1 MRSIVL
7 SWSESFVRDL
17 RLALRSLKRSPGFAL
32 AVSLTLA
39 LCIGANTTIVS
50 VLYGLILKPLPFHDA
65 GQLVEIHNVRAKV
78 GQPKVMTSVSQYA
91 IYRADADLL
100 ENVALWRAWTFNI
113 EEDSDPERG
122 IGARV
127 TADYFRLLRVQPLHG
142 RFFTDEESVP
152 GNDRVLVLTQT
163 YWENRYQADPSI
175 VGQVIRLTGE
185 PFTII
190 GVAPKS
196 VEAMNVDAIMFK
208 PFEWAPQHASPNAH
222 GATAA
227 VMYGRVKTGVSHAM
241 ALAQLDTLEQRFM
254 ANTAPPGLHDFLT
267 RSGHRVMLD
276 TVRAV
281 QTKSVRRALLLLQGG
296 AFLVL
301 LLGCLNVANLLL
313 ARANARQGELAV
325 RQALGASRRAIAS
338 QLLAEGLVLAFIGA
352 AGGVGLAWASLRVIN
367 RYTTAIVRE
376 VQPITIDPTV
386 LLVTAVVAFGVAAF
400 IALLPVLRTWRT
412 NLLPTIQSGG
422 RGSRG
427 AGTRRTSSALVT
439 TQVALAL
446 VLLVGAGLLLRS
458 FANLM
463 AVDPGFAADQIVHG
477 RVAFNAS
484 YRTPESRWAVQQQIM
499 ERMREIPGVQSA
511 SYSSHMPVSLQMAIG
526 TFPIRSSVLGQ
537 EDTYPTGIWLG
548 VSPNFFDTMGIRI
561 VEGRAFTADDLR
573 PDAPRVFIVDR
584 RFAEKH
590 FPGRSALDE
599 LLGTAQM
606 DLATA
611 PRIVGVAEV
620 ARLHFEEERHDVPFV
635 YAPLGIGAGGFSI
648 EVRTQLPF
656 EVIVPLMRAQL
667 RSVDSTLPLYLVNT
681 LRTNL
686 DHAAANRRGVMSLL
700 IAFAGIATLLAAVGI
715 YGMVAYDVTQRTREI
730 GVRTAIGA
738 TRSQIVRLILRQGLQ
753 QAILGLLLGIGAA
766 LYLSRFMSSLL
777 YEVTAWDPWA
787 YGAVALLLFLVAV
800 VACLLPAWRAARL
813 DPLVALR
820 CE

>member
-1 MRSIVL
+1 
-7 SWSESFVRDL
+7 
-17 RLALRSLKRSPGFAL
+17 
-32 AVSLTLA
+32 
-39 LCIGANTTIVS
+39 
-50 VLYGLILKPLPFHDA
+50 
-65 GQLVEIHNVRAKV
+65 
-78 GQPKVMTSVSQYA
+78 
-91 IYRADADLL
+91 
-100 ENVALWRAWTFNI
+100 
-113 EEDSDPERG
+113 
-122 IGARV
+122 
-127 TADYFRLLRVQPLHG
+127 
-142 RFFTDEESVP
+142 
-152 GNDRVLVLTQT
+152 
-163 YWENRYQADPSI
+163 
-175 VGQVIRLTGE
+175 
-185 PFTII
+185 
-190 GVAPKS
+190 
-196 VEAMNVDAIMFK
+196 
-208 PFEWAPQHASPNAH
+208 
-222 GATAA
+222 
-227 VMYGRVKTGVSHAM
+227 
-241 ALAQLDTLEQRFM
+241 
-254 ANTAPPGLHDFLT
+254 
-267 RSGHRVMLD
+267 
-276 TVRAV
+276 
-281 QTKSVRRALLLLQGG
+281 
-296 AFLVL
+296 
-301 LLGCLNVANLLL
+301 
-313 ARANARQGELAV
+313 
-325 RQALGASRRAIAS
+325 
-338 QLLAEGLVLAFIGA
+338 
-352 AGGVGLAWASLRVIN
+352 
-367 RYTTAIVRE
+367 
-376 VQPITIDPTV
+376 
-386 LLVTAVVAFGVAAF
+386 
-400 IALLPVLRTWRT
+400 
-412 NLLPTIQSGG
+412 
-422 RGSRG
+422 
-427 AGTRRTSSALVT
+427 
-439 TQVALAL
+439 
-446 VLLVGAGLLLRS
+446 
-458 FANLM
+458 
-463 AVDPGFAADQIVHG
+463 
-477 RVAFNAS
+477 
-484 YRTPESRWAVQQQIM
+484 
-499 ERMREIPGVQSA
+499 
-511 SYSSHMPVSLQMAIG
+511 
-526 TFPIRSSVLGQ
+526 
-537 EDTYPTGIWLG
+537 
-548 VSPNFFDTMGIRI
+548 MGIRI